1 MEDPPAPTLVGCQ
14 ALEQFLLLAKTAKG
28 PAVAQLIKHATE
40 ANGVYVFGELL
51 ECECVEQIRNGPHA
65 DSVKL
70 LEIFAYST
78 YEDYKSKIGR
88 SNEMHGD
95 HFFLSSRRSSLP
107 PSSLPYSNHKVKAPH
122 HCNISCP
129 VSSKYT
135 LL

>member
-14 ALEQFLLLAKTAKG
+14 ALEQFLLLAKSAKG

-65 DSVKL
+65 SSVKL

-78 YEDYKSKIGR
+78 YEDYKSKIGQ
-88 SNEMHGD
+88 SIEPNALGSLGLVFQEKQHP
-95 HFFLSSRRSSLP
+95 FLPSPPLNSL
-107 PSSLPYSNHKVKAPH
+107 S
-122 HCNISCP
+122 
-129 VSSKYT
+129 
-135 LL
+135 